1 MSRGRPP
8 SLAGL
13 DMGVAFLVVMLAGAP
28 AAAAQTAHVVL
39 GPEDAEK
46 RLGLSAFQVLEFRPI
61 RPQGRPRLARLR
73 LPDASEV
80 WVKWTPAPA
89 GGAADNAEPRFEIAA
104 YRLQKL
110 FLDEPDLV
118 VPPTVGRVV
127 PLSDYPDEG
136 RGVRATFPG
145 ADAVLVVLQ
154 LWLQGVTSRGVWD
167 ERRLHADTAYA
178 RHVANT
184 NILTHLIH
192 HGDANTGNLLIST
205 DPEDPRVFVVD
216 NGIAFSARPSR
227 DGHEWRELRVRRLPL
242 RTVERLRAIRDEDL
256 HALLGVMLQLERR
269 DGELALVEPGPNLA
283 PRRPVRI
290 QDEVIQIGLTASE
303 INGVA
308 RRLRALL
315 RDVDRGR
322 IQTF

>member
-1 MSRGRPP
+1 MRWRRPSP
-8 SLAGL
+8 LAGL
-13 DMGVAFLVVMLAGAP
+13 GLGAAFLLIILP
-28 AAAAQTAHVVL
+28 AAPGAVAQTAHVVL
-39 GPEDAEK
+39 GPEDAET
-46 RLGLSAFQVLEFRPI
+46 RLGLLPVQILDYRPI

-73 LPDASEV
+73 FPDAREV
-80 WVKWTPAPA
+80 WVKWTPAPP
-89 GGAADNAEPRFEIAA
+89 GGAADNAEPRYEIAA

-110 FLDEPDLV
+110 FLDEPDHV

-127 PLSDYPDEG
+127 PRADYPDEG

-178 RHVANT
+178 RHMANT

-205 DPEDPRVFVVD
+205 DPENPRVFVVD
-216 NGIAFSARPSR
+216 NGIAFSARPNR

-256 HALLGVMLQLERR
+256 HALLGVIVQLERR
-269 DGELALVEPGPNLA
+269 NGELVLVEQGPNLA

-290 QDEVIQIGLTASE
+290 QGDVIQIGLTASE

-322 IQTF
+322 IHTF

>member
-1 MSRGRPP
+1 MSWWRPSP
-8 SLAGL
+8 LAGL
-13 DMGVAFLVVMLAGAP
+13 GMGAAFLLIMLP
-28 AAAAQTAHVVL
+28 AAPGVAAQTAHVVL
-39 GPEDAEK
+39 GPEDAET
-46 RLGLSAFQVLEFRPI
+46 RLGLSPFQVLEHRPI
-61 RPQGRPRLARLR
+61 RPQGRPRLVRLR
-73 LPDASEV
+73 FPDAIEV

-89 GGAADNAEPRFEIAA
+89 GGAGDNAEPRYEIAA

-110 FLDEPDLV
+110 FLDAPDQV

-127 PLSDYPDEG
+127 PLSAYPDAG
-136 RGVRATFPG
+136 RGVRATFPD

-184 NILTHLIH
+184 NILTHLIN

-205 DPEDPRVFVVD
+205 DPQDPRVFVVD
-216 NGIAFSARPSR
+216 NGIAFSARPNQ

-256 HALLGVMLQLERR
+256 HALLGVILQLERR
-269 DGELALVEPGPNLA
+269 NGELALVEPGPNLA
-283 PRRPVRI
+283 PRRPVRL
-290 QDEVIQIGLTASE
+290 QGDVIQIGLTAGE